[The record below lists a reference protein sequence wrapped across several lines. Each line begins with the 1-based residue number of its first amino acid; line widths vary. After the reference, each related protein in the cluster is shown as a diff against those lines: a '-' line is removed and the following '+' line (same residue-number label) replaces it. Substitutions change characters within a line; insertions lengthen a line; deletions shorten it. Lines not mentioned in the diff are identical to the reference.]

1 MESFLGQF
9 KKVFRYKLG
18 RNRRTSL
25 FNRHETESFLLV
37 FLAQLFYTV
46 LTLKL
51 NSFKLVPIYCHKC
64 QKFSD
69 KCMWLPTFTLIALWI
84 KSGIHCF
91 SYCVR
96 VVLWVLVK
104 REGIVVIGNKKYL
117 IRYKLV
123 SQLTGSA
130 KARPRLK
137 QRGAPKKVP
146 TNYLRPNFFSLFP
159 KVICSFHYWLKSF
172 FLLNIIV

>member
-1 MESFLGQF
+1 
-9 KKVFRYKLG
+9 
-18 RNRRTSL
+18 
-25 FNRHETESFLLV
+25 
-37 FLAQLFYTV
+37 
-46 LTLKL
+46 
-51 NSFKLVPIYCHKC
+51 
-64 QKFSD
+64 
-69 KCMWLPTFTLIALWI
+69 MWLPTFTLIALWI

-104 REGIVVIGNKKYL
+104 REGIVVIENKKYL

-172 FLLNIIV
+172 FLLNIIVLNQTPFFFSSPKKKKSNPYFWTKLPPPPPHKKQNQHTNYFCVHKI

>member
-1 MESFLGQF
+1 
-9 KKVFRYKLG
+9 
-18 RNRRTSL
+18 
-25 FNRHETESFLLV
+25 
-37 FLAQLFYTV
+37 
-46 LTLKL
+46 
-51 NSFKLVPIYCHKC
+51 
-64 QKFSD
+64 
-69 KCMWLPTFTLIALWI
+69 MWLPTFTLIALWI

-172 FLLNIIV
+172 FLLNIIVLNQTPFFFSSPKKKKIKPLFLDQITPPPPPPQKTKSTHKLFLCTQNII

>member
-1 MESFLGQF
+1 
-9 KKVFRYKLG
+9 
-18 RNRRTSL
+18 
-25 FNRHETESFLLV
+25 
-37 FLAQLFYTV
+37 
-46 LTLKL
+46 
-51 NSFKLVPIYCHKC
+51 
-64 QKFSD
+64 
-69 KCMWLPTFTLIALWI
+69 MWLPTFTLIALWI

-172 FLLNIIV
+172 FLLNIIVLNQTPFFFFLTQKKKNQTPIFGPNYPPPLTKNKINTQIIFVYTEYNMKVKLFEIKL

>member
-1 MESFLGQF
+1 
-9 KKVFRYKLG
+9 
-18 RNRRTSL
+18 
-25 FNRHETESFLLV
+25 
-37 FLAQLFYTV
+37 
-46 LTLKL
+46 
-51 NSFKLVPIYCHKC
+51 
-64 QKFSD
+64 
-69 KCMWLPTFTLIALWI
+69 MWLPTFTLIALWI

-104 REGIVVIGNKKYL
+104 REGIVVIENKKYL

-172 FLLNIIV
+172 FLLTIIVLNQTPPFFFLTQKKKNKTPIFVPNYPPPPHKKQNQHTNYFCVHKI

>member
-1 MESFLGQF
+1 
-9 KKVFRYKLG
+9 
-18 RNRRTSL
+18 
-25 FNRHETESFLLV
+25 
-37 FLAQLFYTV
+37 
-46 LTLKL
+46 
-51 NSFKLVPIYCHKC
+51 
-64 QKFSD
+64 
-69 KCMWLPTFTLIALWI
+69 MWLPTFTLIALWI

-104 REGIVVIGNKKYL
+104 REGIVVIENKKYL

-172 FLLNIIV
+172 FFAEHYCLKSNPLFFFHHQKKKKIKPLFLDQITPPTKNKINTQIIFVYTKYNMKVKLFGFRL

>member
-1 MESFLGQF
+1 
-9 KKVFRYKLG
+9 
-18 RNRRTSL
+18 
-25 FNRHETESFLLV
+25 
-37 FLAQLFYTV
+37 
-46 LTLKL
+46 
-51 NSFKLVPIYCHKC
+51 
-64 QKFSD
+64 
-69 KCMWLPTFTLIALWI
+69 MWLPTFTLIALWI

-104 REGIVVIGNKKYL
+104 REGIVVIENKKYL

-172 FLLNIIV
+172 FLLNIIVLNQTPFFFSSPKKKKIKPLFLDQITPPPPPHKKQNQHTNYFCVHKI